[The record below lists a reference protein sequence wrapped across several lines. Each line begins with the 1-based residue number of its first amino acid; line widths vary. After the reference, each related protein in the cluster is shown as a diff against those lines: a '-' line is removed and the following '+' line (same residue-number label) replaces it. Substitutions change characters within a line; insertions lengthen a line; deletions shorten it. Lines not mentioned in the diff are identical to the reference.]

1 MKTTTTTT
9 TTIKSLQE
17 QWEEHYTKALNEV
30 LNDETLA
37 MESKTEGIKFLSYV
51 NVSMR
56 ETVLK
61 EFESISE
68 TFKKCDLMEIML
80 TGLDNLFGRGQYQLQ
95 SSVLG
100 YGTGIILNI
109 DEYSE
114 IQFDPFVLENEM
126 LTEYTVKKDDWYLTL
141 HMYED
146 EPQELRFT
154 AFEY

>member
-1 MKTTTTTT
+1 MT

-37 MESKTEGIKFLSYV
+37 SESKTEGIKFLSYV
-51 NVSMR
+51 NISMR

-68 TFKKCDLMEIML
+68 TFKECNLTEIML

-100 YGTGIILNI
+100 YGEGIILNI

-114 IQFDPFVLENEM
+114 IQFDPFVLDNEM

>member
-1 MKTTTTTT
+1 MTT

-17 QWEEHYTKALNEV
+17 QWEEHYNKALNEV

-37 MESKTEGIKFLSYV
+37 IESKTEGIKFLSYV

-56 ETVLK
+56 ENVLK

-68 TFKKCDLMEIML
+68 TFKECDLTEVML
-80 TGLDNLFGRGQYQLQ
+80 TGLDNLFGKGQYQLQ
-95 SSVLG
+95 SSVI
-100 YGTGIILNI
+100 TNQKGIILNI

-114 IQFDPFVLENEM
+114 IEFDPFVLDDQM

-146 EPQELRFT
+146 EPQVLRFT

>member
-1 MKTTTTTT
+1 MT

-37 MESKTEGIKFLSYV
+37 SESKTEGIKFLSYV
-51 NVSMR
+51 NISMR

-68 TFKKCDLMEIML
+68 TFKECDLTEIML

-100 YGTGIILNI
+100 YGEGILLNI

-114 IQFDPFVLENEM
+114 IQFDPFVLGNEM

-141 HMYED
+141 HMYEN